1 MSGADGKAG
10 QTGKAGETYGIT
22 PETTRLGALKS
33 LGEVFR
39 AAGIETAQRD
49 ARLLMLDAAGLQ
61 HPDLIRAPR
70 EQLGG
75 LVAAKLAGH
84 VRRRLTREPVA
95 RILGEWE
102 FWSLPFTLSPAT
114 LVPRPDSETVIEA
127 VLATVGE
134 RSAPL
139 RLLDFGTGSGCLLLA
154 LLSELPMAS
163 GLGVDLAPDAA
174 LTARRN
180 ASGLGLGARAD
191 FVAGDWATAIV
202 GKFDVIVFNPP
213 YIPSG
218 TIALLAPEVAHHDP
232 RRALDGGPDGLD
244 CYRVLAPE
252 TARLLRKGGFA
263 AFELGAGQ
271 AQPVLALMRDVGLTI
286 IAIRRDLAGIER
298 CLVARRD

>member
-1 MSGADGKAG
+1 MSAVPSTTAPVRDARTTVGA
-10 QTGKAGETYGIT
+10 
-22 PETTRLGALKS
+22 ALAAAIS
-33 LGEVFR
+33 AL
-39 AAGIETAQRD
+39 ALAGIEAPRRE
-49 ARLLMLDAAGLQ
+49 ARLLLAAVLGVDSGAIIGN
-61 HPDLIRAPR
+61 PDRALSAIEHGQFSALVTRRAAHEPMAR
-70 EQLGG
+70 LLGY
-75 LVAAKLAGH
+75 
-84 VRRRLTREPVA
+84 R
-95 RILGEWE
+95 E
-102 FWSLPFTLSPAT
+102 FWSLNFALSPAT

-163 GLGVDLAPDAA
+163 GIGVDLAPDAA